1 MTGGSMSMPQ
11 ALGTEENGDS
21 NCVSYARRKQEQ
33 LRKMRGKPVKKSREW
48 ILEKKER
55 RRRQG
60 KPTRMDS
67 KYTGRKRSGRF

>member
-1 MTGGSMSMPQ
+1 MPLPQ
-11 ALGTEENGDS
+11 ALGCEENNDS
-21 NCVSYARRKQEQ
+21 NQISYARRKQEQ
-33 LRKMRGKPVKKSREW
+33 TRKMRGKPMKKSREW

-60 KPTRMDS
+60 KQTRMDS